1 MYCFKFPTTVLV
13 IDDCKSFSS
22 LVRDILYNDGI
33 RAKSISQFMVID
45 FLKRYSKFLVNFES
59 CFLEENINKN
69 SFLIFQKV
77 HKLIYNYDRF
87 RIISVMIIDFN
98 MPNINGIDI
107 CKKIPANV
115 DARKIM
121 LTGEMDNHKALEAL
135 NAGIIDFFITKFGDI
150 FEKNFVEV
158 VRNNI
163 EVFPYFSKFK
173 CDFIK
178 DPILN
183 KFLENFINVLNPF
196 EYYIFNK
203 NGSAIF
209 IDKSG
214 NVSGLLILSEQEL
227 DIMYDC
233 LSIEFKEDSD
243 IISVKNKEKMPVFF
257 SDNFDVYKMRDKI
270 IKCEKINCTD
280 SIYYYVYTN
289 EQRFF
294 DISFNE
300 VKSYESFLKEAKEQ
314 KDTFLDL

>member
-121 LTGEMDNHKALEAL
+121 LTGEMENDKALDAL
-135 NAGIIDFFITKFGDI
+135 NAGIIDFFIPKSSKI
-150 FEKNFVEV
+150 FEKKFIEV

-163 EVFPYFSKFK
+163 EVFSYFSKFK

-178 DPILN
+178 DSILN
-183 KFLENFINVLNPF
+183 KFLENFINTLKPF

-209 IDKSG
+209 IDRDGSI
-214 NVSGLLILSEQEL
+214 SGLLILSEQEL

-233 LSIEFKEDSD
+233 LSIEFKEDLD

-257 SDNFDVYKMRDKI
+257 SDNFDVYKMKDKI
-270 IKCEKINCTD
+270 IKCEKISCND
-280 SIYYYVYTN
+280 SVYYYVYTN

-294 DISFNE
+294 DISFDE
-300 VKSYESFLKEAKEQ
+300 VKSYESFLKEGKDQ